1 MVVIVHWRND
11 SRLFVFFE
19 CGLFARRWPI
29 VQDEPP
35 ALPADSTTQSGDGDF
50 IFGDDEPEITI
61 PLDMKSKITNSTD
74 I

>member
-1 MVVIVHWRND
+1 MTA
-11 SRLFVFFE
+11 VFLCFLSVA
-19 CGLFARRWPI
+19 CSPDDGPILQDKPFASPT
-29 VQDEPP
+29 
-35 ALPADSTTQSGDGDF
+35 DSTTQSGDGDF